1 VCVCAHSRGDS
12 PQGTSIHMDFRVMHV
27 SERAS
32 MSGKKHQ
39 CCYCIYILVSNRC
52 SVTSSDCC
60 MTYMFRKQACNPSN
74 TMAQFPH
81 CGCGYGVRIVCH
93 VYMLSCW
100 FSWSWHPKPAPYKDL
115 THICWISY
123 VCVLGG
129 IYTLHSENQKNGIYI
144 YTISIKYCHNWTY
157 IPHLQIPKLIKPSP
171 HDSGACNKLKGLCL
185 STRYPPKIQRVSY
198 FMFYLTFQKFGAS
211 PQHWNKL
218 LCIYKSCV
226 YVYTVYIYSHLI
238 SLHFP

>member
-1 VCVCAHSRGDS
+1 MCVCVCVCAHSRGDS

-144 YTISIKYCHNWTY
+144 YNIY
-157 IPHLQIPKLIKPSP
+157 QILPQLDIYSPSP
-171 HDSGACNKLKGLCL
+171 NSQTHQTQSPRLWGLQQTERAL
-185 STRYPPKIQRVSY
+185 SEHKVSPQNPTGFVFYVLFNVPKIWGIPPTLKQTP
-198 FMFYLTFQKFGAS
+198 M
-211 PQHWNKL
+211 
-218 LCIYKSCV
+218 
-226 YVYTVYIYSHLI
+226 YI
-238 SLHFP
+238 

>member
-1 VCVCAHSRGDS
+1 MWLWCKNCMSCLYAKLLVLLKLAPQTSSVQRSHPYLLNLLCVCAGRYL
-12 PQGTSIHMDFRVMHV
+12 HV
-27 SERAS
+27 TLWKS
-32 MSGKKHQ
+32 KKW
-39 CCYCIYILVSNRC
+39 N
-52 SVTSSDCC
+52 
-60 MTYMFRKQACNPSN
+60 
-74 TMAQFPH
+74 
-81 CGCGYGVRIVCH
+81 
-93 VYMLSCW
+93 
-100 FSWSWHPKPAPYKDL
+100 
-115 THICWISY
+115 
-123 VCVLGG
+123 
-129 IYTLHSENQKNGIYI
+129 IYI

-226 YVYTVYIYSHLI
+226 YIYIYTVYIYIFTSHI
-238 SLHFP
+238 PAFPVGRRRTGWSYTPTIPNPQWPRSGIHSGSAEFSLVQLLASHQVSSSQAIRSLTWNRNICRKPWFFPMKSRGFL

>member
-1 VCVCAHSRGDS
+1 MYNMYSMYIHIHTYTYTYTYIYIQTCKSKCVCVCVCAHSRGDS

-100 FSWSWHPKPAPYKDL
+100 FS
-115 THICWISY
+115 
-123 VCVLGG
+123 
-129 IYTLHSENQKNGIYI
+129 
-144 YTISIKYCHNWTY
+144 
-157 IPHLQIPKLIKPSP
+157 
-171 HDSGACNKLKGLCL
+171 
-185 STRYPPKIQRVSY
+185 
-198 FMFYLTFQKFGAS
+198 
-211 PQHWNKL
+211 
-218 LCIYKSCV
+218 
-226 YVYTVYIYSHLI
+226 
-238 SLHFP
+238 